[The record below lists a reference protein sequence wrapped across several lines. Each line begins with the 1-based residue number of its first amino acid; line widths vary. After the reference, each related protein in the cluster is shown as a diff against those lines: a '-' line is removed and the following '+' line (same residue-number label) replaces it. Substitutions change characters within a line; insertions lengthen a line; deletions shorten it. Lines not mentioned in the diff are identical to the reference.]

1 MIKSEVQTKSNKAV
15 RLKRVREVKNME
27 CEICGRE
34 IKGRSY
40 RIIVEGSEM
49 TVCAKCKE
57 YGVEK
62 PFREVKKLT
71 LKKKSKPKAEPIVFV
86 EELVENFSQII
97 RREREK
103 RGWSQAE
110 LAKRIQEKES
120 LIRKIENGEITP
132 EPEVVEK
139 LERLFGLKLRE
150 KVPEVKV
157 ETKKSSLTPTLGDVV
172 VIRKKKK

>member
-1 MIKSEVQTKSNKAV
+1 
-15 RLKRVREVKNME
+15 ME

-40 RIIVEGSEM
+40 TIIVEGSEM
-49 TVCAKCKE
+49 VVCAKCKE
-57 YGVEK
+57 YGSEK
-62 PFREVKKLT
+62 PYTEVKKIT
-71 LKKKSKPKAEPIVFV
+71 IKKKVKEQKPIEFV
-86 EELVENFSQII
+86 EELIENFSQVI

-110 LAKRIQEKES
+110 LAKKIQEKES

-132 EPEVVEK
+132 EPDVVEK
-139 LERLFGLKLRE
+139 LEKLFDIKLRE

-157 ETKKSSLTPTLGDVV
+157 ELKKSNLKPTLGDVV
-172 VIRKKKK
+172 VIRKKKR